1 MLQAVAGGADEDP
14 FVTHHNTLNRSFILR
29 VSTEFYLK
37 RLLVGGFDG
46 VFELGRSF
54 RNENISTRHNP
65 EFTSIEL
72 YQAYVDHSDMMALVE
87 NMVKACVQEI
97 HGGLKLTYGERE
109 IDFSVPF
116 KCVSMADVIK
126 DVCQIDFSSFSSLH
140 AAKQAVK
147 ERLRSSPGY
156 AEYKIEM
163 AATMGHLMNEVF
175 ETAVQDQLWQPTI
188 VTEYPIEISPY
199 ARIHRSK
206 PGSTERFELY
216 VAGRELAN
224 CCSEMTDPLDQRQ
237 RLEKCRQEK
246 TQEIVEG
253 DGSDLKTPYQVY
265 RASLLDCVYCGI
277 RWRWTM
283 IS

>member
-1 MLQAVAGGADEDP
+1 MLQSIAGGADEDP
-14 FVTHHNTLNRSFILR
+14 FVTHHNTLNRSFMLR
-29 VSTEFYLK
+29 ISTELYLK
-37 RLLVGGFDG
+37 RLLVGGFHG

-54 RNENISTRHNP
+54 RNEDISLRHNP

-87 NMVKACVQEI
+87 NMVMACVQEI
-97 HGGLKLTYGERE
+97 HGGLKMTYGGRE

-116 KCVSMADVIK
+116 KRVSMADVIR
-126 DVCQIDFSSFSSLH
+126 DVCQIDLASFSSLS

-147 ERLRSSPGY
+147 GQLQSIPGY
-156 AEYKIEM
+156 SEGKIEM

-175 ETAVQDQLWQPTI
+175 ETAVEDQLWQPTI
-188 VTEYPIEISPY
+188 VTEYPIEISPF

-216 VAGRELAN
+216 VVGRELAN

-237 RLEKCRQEK
+237 RLEKHWQEK
-246 TQEIVEG
+246 AKAMDYG
-253 DGSDLKTPYQVY
+253 DGSDLETLNQVC
-265 RASLLDCVYCGI
+265 RPSLPV
-277 RWRWTM
+277 
-283 IS
+283 